1 VKLRA
6 YSSISAF
13 LAHYHALRAAAGDAG
28 GGAQRPLTAD
38 ERSSLADMDALLR
51 DTLTEGE
58 RVALGL
64 DGTAAPAA
72 SAAGAA
78 VPSTDAAATPPGAS
92 SAGGSPPHDVAG
104 REEAP
109 LRASSRPA
117 TTTHPATNG
126 ATARR
131 RARAELKLRH
141 ALAARSLLT
150 P

>member
-13 LAHYHALRAAAGDAG
+13 LAHYHALRAAAGYAG
-28 GGAQRPLTAD
+28 GGPQRPLTAD
-38 ERSSLADMDALLR
+38 ERRALAEMDALLR
-51 DTLTEGE
+51 GTLTEGE

-64 DGTAAPAA
+64 DGAAVPAADAAGTAAP
-72 SAAGAA
+72 SA
-78 VPSTDAAATPPGAS
+78 DAAATPPGAS
-92 SAGGSPPHDVAG
+92 SAAGSPPHDVAG
-104 REEAP
+104 REAP
-109 LRASSRPA
+109 LGASSRPA